1 MKYLITE
8 SKLEETIMNYFDEL
22 FDIQELNWTHP
33 YEYDDE
39 AGEEG
44 DDENRIEF
52 YKGDYSDMDTCFRY
66 YKCGYFN
73 ANSPSQEICPEVSV
87 EHPYS
92 STLTGYFGNMWQEP
106 FKKWIKINFDLPVK
120 TVDYI

>member
-22 FDIQELNWTHP
+22 FDIQDLNWTHP

-73 ANSPSQEICPEVSV
+73 ASSPSQEICPEVSA

-92 STLTGYFGNMWQEP
+92 ATLTGYFGNMWQEP

>member
-1 MKYLITE
+1 MKYVITE

-22 FDIQELNWTHP
+22 FDIQDLHWTHP

-39 AGEEG
+39 SGEEG

-73 ANSPSQEICPEVSV
+73 PGSPSQEICP
-87 EHPYS
+87 
-92 STLTGYFGNMWQEP
+92 
-106 FKKWIKINFDLPVK
+106 
-120 TVDYI
+120 

>member
-1 MKYLITE
+1 MKYIITE

-22 FDIQELNWTHP
+22 FDIQDLNWTHP

-39 AGEEG
+39 SGEEG

-52 YKGDYSDMDTCFRY
+52 YKGNYSDMDTCFRY
-66 YKCGYFN
+66 YKCEYFN
-73 ANSPSQEICPEVSV
+73 PGSPAQEICPEVSV

-92 STLTGYFGNMWQEP
+92 TTLTGYFGSMWQEP

-120 TVDYI
+120 TIDWI